1 MPCLGK
7 ADSVTL
13 LASQKR
19 AASAQEL
26 AEYLGWHGIKPA
38 VKIFEAGA
46 RSVGETLLA
55 ESRVLGADLL
65 VIGGY
70 THTRA
75 RQLLFGGVTRHIF
88 EAADIPVMMA
98 H

>member
-7 ADSVTL
+7 ADSVTV

-38 VKIFEAGA
+38 VKIFEA
-46 RSVGETLLA
+46 
-55 ESRVLGADLL
+55 GADLL